1 MFLTLNVLLW
11 VLSLSSLT
19 IVRGRAAPLISDQAM
34 STNRESF
41 ISLAACAVLS
51 PDPQT
56 RSFRILNNQKADQA
70 HKKEY
75 SWLYLNGHLY
85 KTNISVKRTPR
96 VGPCLSWLYLFDSLD
111 TIGQTLTAGTKGV
124 PRLRESWLFCE
135 STPNDLKVNF
145 QDLKDWIVLK
155 KVRIKQSTKMVYILY
170 SLNLKQLLL
179 VIATPTERARFHS

>member
-1 MFLTLNVLLW
+1 MCRAYSWLWTFLLW

-19 IVRGRAAPLISDQAM
+19 IVRGRAAPLISDEAM
-34 STNRESF
+34 STNRKSF
-41 ISLAACAVLS
+41 ISPACTVLS

-96 VGPCLSWLYLFDSLD
+96 VGPCLSWLHLFD
-111 TIGQTLTAGTKGV
+111 GRTLTAGTKGV
-124 PRLRESWLFCE
+124 QHLRESWLFCE
-135 STPNDLKVNF
+135 STPNGRKVDS
-145 QDLKDWIVLK
+145 QDLKDWIVW
-155 KVRIKQSTKMVYILY
+155 TKI
-170 SLNLKQLLL
+170 
-179 VIATPTERARFHS
+179 